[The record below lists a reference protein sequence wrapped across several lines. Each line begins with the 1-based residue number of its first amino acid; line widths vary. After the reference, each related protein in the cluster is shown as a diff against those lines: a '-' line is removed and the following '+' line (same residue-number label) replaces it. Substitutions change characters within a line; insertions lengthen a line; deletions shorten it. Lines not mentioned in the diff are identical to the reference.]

1 MSINSAYPDA
11 PLVVNLLICTLLEKW
26 RQMIVMFVGNML
38 HKRFPFGCHH
48 LLEALLGGCGTPVE
62 MVTDSFYP
70 VSYLLTALLFSQL
83 QHLLSNG
90 SSNVPDV
97 KVMGTT
103 RLAFPYPLGNAP
115 VAIRY
120 KDYNSEAN

>member
-62 MVTDSFYP
+62 MVAYFVYP
-70 VSYLLTALLFSQL
+70 VSQFLTAILFAQV
-83 QHLLSNG
+83 QHCL
-90 SSNVPDV
+90 
-97 KVMGTT
+97 
-103 RLAFPYPLGNAP
+103 
-115 VAIRY
+115 
-120 KDYNSEAN
+120 